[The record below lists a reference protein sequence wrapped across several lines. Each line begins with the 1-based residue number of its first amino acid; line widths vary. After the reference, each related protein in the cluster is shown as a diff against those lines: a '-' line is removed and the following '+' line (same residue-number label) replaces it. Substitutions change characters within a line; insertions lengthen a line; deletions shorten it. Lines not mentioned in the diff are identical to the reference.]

1 MELLESNTY
10 SPEIMSITL
19 KSSDGQQFQI
29 DIKSAKRSTYI
40 ADLIEEHKGETE
52 FLIPEVEAKILKK
65 IVEYLIHYKDSEPKE
80 ITQPLPKKDFKEC
93 VDDWDYEYINLQNDT
108 ILELMLAANFMD
120 IKPLLELTCAKIA
133 SVIKGKSP
141 EEIQNEFKMEKDFDD
156 DDDSINSNQMD
167 EFDDDEL

>member
-1 MELLESNTY
+1 
-10 SPEIMSITL
+10 
-19 KSSDGQQFQI
+19 
-29 DIKSAKRSTYI
+29 
-40 ADLIEEHKGETE
+40 
-52 FLIPEVEAKILKK
+52 
-65 IVEYLIHYKDSEPKE
+65 
-80 ITQPLPKKDFKEC
+80 
-93 VDDWDYEYINLQNDT
+93 
-108 ILELMLAANFMD
+108 MLAANFMD